1 MDVEIRILS
10 HADAGAARARLAE
23 ILTACVAGGASINF
37 MASFTHDDALTWWDG
52 AIAGIATGS
61 IILFGAYLDDE
72 LVGSAQLGLD
82 RPPNQQH
89 RADVK
94 KVIVHPHARQRGIG
108 AALMEAVEAQ
118 ARRDGLE
125 LLTLDTATGSPAER
139 LYARLGWQRAGIIPR
154 YALMPDGSPCD
165 TTFFWKEL

>member
-1 MDVEIRILS
+1 MDVDVRILS
-10 HADAGAARARLAE
+10 HAAAQACRPRLAE
-23 ILTACVAGGASINF
+23 ILAACVAGGASINF
-37 MASFTHDDALTWWDG
+37 MASFTHEDALVWWEG
-52 AIAGIATGS
+52 AIAGIETGS
-61 IILFGAYLDDE
+61 IILFGAYLGDD

-82 RPPNQQH
+82 RPPNQRH

-118 ARRDGLE
+118 ARRDGLD

-139 LYARLGWQRAGIIPR
+139 LYARLGWQRAGMIPR
-154 YALMPDGSPCD
+154 YALMPDGAPCD